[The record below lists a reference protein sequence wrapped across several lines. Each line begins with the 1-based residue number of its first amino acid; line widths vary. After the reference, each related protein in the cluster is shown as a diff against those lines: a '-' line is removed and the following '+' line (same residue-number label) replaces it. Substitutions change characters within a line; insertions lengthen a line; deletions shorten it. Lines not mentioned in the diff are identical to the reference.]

1 MSLAAAIRYV
11 PPRRSDLKRQIWAK
25 RLQYIPQSY
34 ERLIDIALG
43 VQLDQVW
50 FFRRMNVQA
59 HLWNLLRIIVSH
71 SAGGYMRPHRC
82 ARYLNELYRLGL
94 SANGSSHSGDVLY
107 AVQSQV
113 TSENLVIPSAGLI
126 RVHFPGWANPPRE
139 HDRRAAVVTATFDDN
154 IAGPHKVFLD
164 SRWRR
169 FKTVFVYTI
178 CLLIVRQ
185 TGSI

>member
-1 MSLAAAIRYV
+1 MILSTRFFGVEMDFLVAIVQTFPLRKQFRQCDWPSFFAFMKVHKIGVVIKRDQIEYLFYTATMRFYV
-11 PPRRSDLKRQIWAK
+11 ALSVDLKRQIWAK

-71 SAGGYMRPHRC
+71 SADGYMRPHRC
-82 ARYLNELYRLGL
+82 VRYLNELYRLGL

-107 AVQSQV
+107 AV
-113 TSENLVIPSAGLI
+113 
-126 RVHFPGWANPPRE
+126 
-139 HDRRAAVVTATFDDN
+139 
-154 IAGPHKVFLD
+154 
-164 SRWRR
+164 
-169 FKTVFVYTI
+169 
-178 CLLIVRQ
+178 
-185 TGSI
+185 